1 MTKINRYL
9 IFKNKTIKDAI
20 NLIDKNGEKTC
31 FVVDEKKRLIG
42 SVTDG
47 DIRRNILKK
56 RKSLSEK
63 IHKFCNK
70 KNKIYFRR

>member
-1 MTKINRYL
+1 MTKINIYL

-31 FVVDEKKRLIG
+31 FVVDEKKRLRV
-42 SVTDG
+42 VTDG

-56 RKSLSEK
+56 RKS
-63 IHKFCNK
+63 
-70 KNKIYFRR
+70 